1 MKKIIKS
8 AMAVLTAC
16 MAAVVMAVTV
26 SAEVKDV
33 ELSVVRAKMAPA
45 WGQSITYSG
54 DEFGIT
60 NLTEDSEILIE
71 YETEEGAM
79 PDNGYHPV
87 EIILQNYVVDP
98 QIWAQIAPAEFDE
111 TSAKFAYADLVEI
124 YADYGGAEDFTDVNN
139 VCFGATKV
147 GANVT
152 KVTITNVDVPEVTT
166 TTTAA
171 TTTEATTTTEAVT
184 EATTEATTAATTA
197 APAAEKESGG
207 IPIVLIVV
215 ITVVVAVAVVVTLI
229 VLKNR
234 RRFY

>member
-1 MKKIIKS
+1 MKKIIKI
-8 AMAVLTAC
+8 ATAVLTAC

-33 ELSVVRAKMAPA
+33 ELSVVRAKMAPN
-45 WGQSITYSG
+45 WGQSITYTG
-54 DEFGIT
+54 DEFGIA
-60 NLTEDSEILIE
+60 NMTENTEILIE
-71 YETEEGAM
+71 YETEEGLM

-98 QIWAQIAPAEFDE
+98 QIWAQIAPIEFDE
-111 TSAKFAYADLVEI
+111 TSAKFNYADLVAI

-139 VCFGATKV
+139 VCFGATMV
-147 GANVT
+147 GAKVT

-171 TTTEATTTTEAVT
+171 TTTEATTTEAVT

-197 APAAEKESGG
+197 APAAEKKSGG

-215 ITVVVAVAVVVTLI
+215 ITVVVAVSVVVTLI
-229 VLKNR
+229 VIKSK

>member
-1 MKKIIKS
+1 MKKIIKI
-8 AMAVLTAC
+8 AMAALTAC

-87 EIILQNYVVDP
+87 EIILQNYLVEP
-98 QIWAQIAPAEFDE
+98 QIWGQIAPTEFDE
-111 TSAKFAYADLVEI
+111 TSAKFTYAELVEF
-124 YADYGGAEDFTDVNN
+124 YADYGGKEDFTDVNN
-139 VCFGATKV
+139 VCFGATMV
-147 GANVT
+147 GAKIT

-171 TTTEATTTTEAVT
+171 TTTEATTTEAVT

>member
-8 AMAVLTAC
+8 AMAALTAC

-33 ELSVVRAKMAPA
+33 ELSVVRAKMAPTG
-45 WGQSITYSG
+45 GQSITYTG
-54 DEFGIT
+54 DELGIA

-71 YETEEGAM
+71 YETEEGLM

-87 EIILQNYVVDP
+87 EVILQNYVVDP
-98 QIWAQIAPAEFDE
+98 QIWAQIAPIEFDE
-111 TSAKFAYADLVEI
+111 TSAKFAYSDLVEI
-124 YADYGGAEDFTDVNN
+124 YADYGGAEDLTDVNN
-139 VCFGATKV
+139 VCFGATMV
-147 GANVT
+147 GAKVT

-171 TTTEATTTTEAVT
+171 TTEATTTEAVT

-197 APAAEKESGG
+197 APAEKESSGG

-229 VLKNR
+229 IIKSK

>member
-8 AMAVLTAC
+8 AMAALTAC

-87 EIILQNYVVDP
+87 EIILQNYLVEP
-98 QIWAQIAPAEFDE
+98 QIWGQIAPTEFDE
-111 TSAKFAYADLVEI
+111 TTAKFSYSELVEI
-124 YADYGGAEDFTDVNN
+124 YADYGGKEDFTDVNN
-139 VCFGATKV
+139 VCFGATMV
-147 GANVT
+147 GAKVT

-171 TTTEATTTTEAVT
+171 TTTEATTTEAVT

>member
-1 MKKIIKS
+1 MKKIIKI
-8 AMAVLTAC
+8 AMAALTAC

-45 WGQSITYSG
+45 WGQSITNSG

-87 EIILQNYVVDP
+87 EIILQNYLVEP
-98 QIWAQIAPAEFDE
+98 QIWGQISPTEFDE
-111 TSAKFAYADLVEI
+111 TTAKFSYAELVEF
-124 YADYGGAEDFTDVNN
+124 YADYGGKEDFTDVNN
-139 VCFGATKV
+139 VCFGATMV
-147 GANVT
+147 GAKVT

-171 TTTEATTTTEAVT
+171 TTEATTTEAVT

-229 VLKNR
+229 IIKSK

>member
-1 MKKIIKS
+1 MKKIIKI
-8 AMAVLTAC
+8 AMAALTAC

-33 ELSVVRAKMAPA
+33 ELSVLRAKMAPA

-87 EIILQNYVVDP
+87 EIILQNYLVEP
-98 QIWAQIAPAEFDE
+98 QIWAQISPTEFDE
-111 TSAKFAYADLVEI
+111 TSAKFSYAELVAI

-139 VCFGATKV
+139 VCFGATMV
-147 GANVT
+147 GAKVT

-229 VLKNR
+229 IIKSK

>member
-8 AMAVLTAC
+8 AMAGLTAC

-87 EIILQNYVVDP
+87 EIILQNYLVEP
-98 QIWAQIAPAEFDE
+98 QIWGQIAPAEFDE
-111 TSAKFAYADLVEI
+111 TTAKFSYAELVEF
-124 YADYGGAEDFTDVNN
+124 YADYGGKEDFTDVNN
-139 VCFGATKV
+139 VCFGATMV
-147 GANVT
+147 GAKVT

-171 TTTEATTTTEAVT
+171 TTEATTTTEAVT

-229 VLKNR
+229 IIKSK

>member
-1 MKKIIKS
+1 MKKIIKI
-8 AMAVLTAC
+8 AMAALTAC

-71 YETEEGAM
+71 YETEEGLM

-87 EIILQNYVVDP
+87 EVILQNYVVDP
-98 QIWAQIAPAEFDE
+98 QIWAQIAPIEFDE
-111 TSAKFAYADLVEI
+111 TSAKFAYSDLVEI
-124 YADYGGAEDFTDVNN
+124 YADYGGKEDFTDVNN
-139 VCFGATKV
+139 VCFGATMV
-147 GANVT
+147 GAKVT

-171 TTTEATTTTEAVT
+171 TTEATTTEAVT
-184 EATTEATTAATTA
+184 EATTEATTATTTA

-229 VLKNR
+229 IIKSK